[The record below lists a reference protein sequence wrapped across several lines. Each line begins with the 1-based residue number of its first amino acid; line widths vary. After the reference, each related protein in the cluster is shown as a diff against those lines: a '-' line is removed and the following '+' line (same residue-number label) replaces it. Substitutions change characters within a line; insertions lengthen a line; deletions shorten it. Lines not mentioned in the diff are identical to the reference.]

1 MQSADTHAR
10 FLAGH
15 AVELLEGG
23 DAYFPALAAAF
34 DAARHEIHLQAYIF
48 ADDPAGRIVA
58 EALARAAARG
68 VAVHVLVDGFGSRN
82 MPGALRARLRAAGV
96 EVVFFGPDVTVF
108 DVPRSRLRRLH
119 HKIVARDGELGFAGG
134 INVIDDMHTPGQTPP
149 RWDYA
154 VKVRG
159 PLTLEILRV
168 ARQTWDAVAR
178 TYLRR
183 RWPSWR
189 ALPGSLVSLPAQE
202 TDASATAPS
211 MAPAGP
217 IRAAFVIRDTLR
229 HRRDIEDAYLQAI
242 ARAEREILIAS
253 AYFLPGIEFRHALI
267 DAARRGVRVTVLLQA
282 RVEYVLMRHASRA
295 LYRQLLD
302 AGVRIF
308 EYHQSFMHAKVA
320 VIDGEWAT
328 VGSSNIDP
336 LSLLLAREANV
347 FVRDAAFAAELLSS
361 LRRAMDAGARP
372 VVAAG
377 YRRGL
382 AARMASW
389 VSYGIVRVLLGWAG
403 YGARKDYL

>member
-1 MQSADTHAR
+1 MTR
-10 FLAGH
+10 FVDGH

-23 DAYFPALAAAF
+23 GAYFPALAAAF

-48 ADDPAGRIVA
+48 ADDPAGRLVA
-58 EALARAAARG
+58 DALLRAAARG
-68 VAVHVLVDGFGSRN
+68 VAVHVLIDGFGGRT
-82 MPGALRARLRAAGV
+82 MPQPLRAQLRAGGV
-96 EVVFFGPDVTVF
+96 DLLFFRPDVRLF
-108 DVPRSRLRRLH
+108 DFQRSRLRRLH
-119 HKIVARDGELGFAGG
+119 HKIAAVDGLLGFVGG
-134 INVIDDMHTPGQTPP
+134 INVIDDMHTPGHTPP

-154 VKVRG
+154 VQVRG
-159 PLTLEILRV
+159 PLTAEILRV
-168 ARQTWDAVAR
+168 ARQAWDTVAR
-178 TYLRR
+178 TYLHR

-189 ALPGSLVSLPAQE
+189 VLPMDVPPVPRPGVPPGGGIQ
-202 TDASATAPS
+202 
-211 MAPAGP
+211 
-217 IRAAFVIRDTLR
+217 AAFVIRDTLR

-242 ARAEREILIAS
+242 ALADRDILIAN
-253 AYFLPGIEFRHALI
+253 AYFLPGVEFRRALI
-267 DAARRGVRVTVLLQA
+267 EAARRGVRVTVLLQA

-347 FVRDAAFAAELLSS
+347 FVRDAAFAAGLLSS
-361 LRRAMDAGARP
+361 LQRAMDAGARP
-372 VVAAG
+372 VVVSG
-377 YRRGL
+377 FRRGL
-382 AARMASW
+382 AERVASW
-389 VSYGIVRVLLGWAG
+389 VCYGIVRVLLGWAG